1 MAGKIT
7 AKMVKEL
14 RDQTGV
20 GMMDAKKALVA
31 KDGDL
36 EQAITFLKEKG
47 FAASEKKADRIAA
60 EGLVSVVAN
69 ENNTKATIAEVNC
82 ETDFVGKNATF
93 KEFVADVATFVN
105 ENNVDSVEALM
116 DNKKG
121 DLTFKEMQ
129 SSLVATIGEK
139 ITTRR
144 FETLEADYV
153 HTYLHMTGRV
163 AAVVAFKAEN
173 PAIVENDKFKAFA
186 KNVCMHIASMKPSK
200 LTYKELDAEFV
211 EKETKG
217 IVEKTKKDNEER
229 ARLGKHLQNVPQFI
243 SKLQL
248 TDEVL
253 EKIKEDIKQ
262 ELLASG
268 KPEKIIPN
276 ILPGKMERF
285 IADNTLLDQEHCLL
299 DQFYVLDDKMTVGQA
314 LEAKAKELGVKLEI
328 AEFVRYEVGDG
339 LEKRSEN
346 FAEEVAAQMK

>member
-14 RDQTGV
+14 RDKTGV

-31 KDGDL
+31 KDGNL

-47 FAASEKKADRIAA
+47 FAASAKKADRIAA
-60 EGLVSVVAN
+60 EGLVAVVSSDDN
-69 ENNTKATIAEVNC
+69 KVATIAEVNC
-82 ETDFVGKNATF
+82 ETDFVGKNDNF
-93 KEFVADVATFVN
+93 KNFVLDVANFVN
-105 ENNVDSVEALM
+105 TNNIDSVETLM
-116 DNKKG
+116 AQKKE
-121 DLTFKEMQ
+121 DLTFEEIQ

-144 FETLEADYV
+144 FATLKSDYV

-163 AAVVAFKAEN
+163 AALVAFKAED
-173 PAIVENDKFKAFA
+173 ASIVENDKFKALA
-186 KNVCMHIASMKPSK
+186 KNICMHIASMKPSK
-200 LTYKELDAEFV
+200 LSYKELDATFV
-211 EKETKG
+211 EEETKG

-229 ARLGKHLQNVPQFI
+229 KRLGKHLHNVPRFI

-253 EKIKEDIKQ
+253 KTIEAEIKQ
-262 ELLASG
+262 ELLDSG
-268 KPEKIIPN
+268 KPEKILGK

-285 IADNTLLDQEHCLL
+285 IADNTLLDQELCLL
-299 DQFYVLDDKMTVGQA
+299 DQFYVMDDKKSVGTII
-314 LEAKAKELGVKLEI
+314 EEFSKTIGSKIEV

-339 LEKRSEN
+339 LEKRVEN
-346 FAEEVAAQMK
+346 FAEEVASQMK